1 MRSNA
6 TSAGRAGRRLR
17 GSRRGEGRSR
27 LAAASL
33 SAEDSVGF
41 AQQPLDLV
49 PDPRERLGSAF
60 EGERLDLVSEK
71 VQPFRDC
78 RAPSL
83 QLGANLL
90 RSGDHAP
97 LASTACGSASSSL
110 SCRLLLRSRWTPRT
124 TPTPAT
130 ALNGLRLRGCGRHH
144 GLLRVR
150 HPLGNSLRWATGT
163 TRAPR
168 RTPTPATTTAPTVL
182 RLRAGDASEQR
193 LDRGADLLL
202 RQVTNY
208 RHQASLSRHRP
219 PPCRRGIHEGVIGGK
234 SCWRPTPT
242 RGSSCGTCRKC
253 RRVRMDKGPCPQRR
267 LSDTLSPSR
276 TVRPV
281 VETLPPTRARGRAS
295 TLL

>member
-110 SCRLLLRSRWTPRT
+110 SCRLGLRSRWTART
-124 TPTPAT
+124 APTPTT
-130 ALNGLRLRGCGRHH
+130 AANALRLRRCGRHH
-144 GLLRVR
+144 GLLPAR
-150 HPLGNSLRWATGT
+150 HLLGNSLRWTTGT
-163 TRAPR
+163 AGAPL
-168 RTPTPATTTAPTVL
+168 PA
-182 RLRAGDASEQR
+182 RL
-193 LDRGADLLL
+193 
-202 RQVTNY
+202 
-208 RHQASLSRHRP
+208 
-219 PPCRRGIHEGVIGGK
+219 
-234 SCWRPTPT
+234 
-242 RGSSCGTCRKC
+242 
-253 RRVRMDKGPCPQRR
+253 
-267 LSDTLSPSR
+267 
-276 TVRPV
+276 
-281 VETLPPTRARGRAS
+281 
-295 TLL
+295 

>member
-1 MRSNA
+1 
-6 TSAGRAGRRLR
+6 R
-17 GSRRGEGRSR
+17 GARGPSVEARTEGRRGEGHSR

-110 SCRLLLRSRWTPRT
+110 SCRLGLRARWTT
-124 TPTPAT
+124 GSTPTPPTTAT
-130 ALNGLRLRGCGRHH
+130 GFRLRGDGCRQSLLPARH
-144 GLLRVR
+144 L
-150 HPLGNSLRWATGT
+150 LGNRLRRTTGT
-163 TRAPR
+163 TRAPL
-168 RTPTPATTTAPTVL
+168 PARLAATTAPTVL
-182 RLRAGDASEQR
+182 RLR
-193 LDRGADLLL
+193 L
-202 RQVTNY
+202 VT
-208 RHQASLSRHRP
+208 
-219 PPCRRGIHEGVIGGK
+219 
-234 SCWRPTPT
+234 
-242 RGSSCGTCRKC
+242 
-253 RRVRMDKGPCPQRR
+253 
-267 LSDTLSPSR
+267 
-276 TVRPV
+276 
-281 VETLPPTRARGRAS
+281 
-295 TLL
+295 